1 MSDSCRSAFKVV
13 EPKLD
18 DDLFSMEKVLMRAKM
33 SVIGKFF
40 VLLVLCERM
49 GKMKNDG
56 HQGASS
62 VEGA

>member
-1 MSDSCRSAFKVV
+1 VV

-18 DDLFSMEKVLMRAKM
+18 DDLSVVFMEKVLMRAKM